1 MRPNSTDNLAP
12 FRPLI
17 RGQEFLPIEDH
28 GLIGDCTTAALVG
41 RDGAV
46 KWLCL
51 PRFDGDAVFCSL
63 LDARRGGEFVI
74 SLLGAKESRQTYVE
88 DTAVLQ
94 TELRGDGGH
103 IRITDACTLPQGI
116 DLSED
121 LAYARGELLRSV
133 EVLRGPATLSMEIAP
148 RGGGQAFSEAG
159 SLRVECS
166 RFPQIELHLTASR
179 PITCLNSTFD
189 LRDGDRIWFLLRWNP
204 VKARI
209 SNDPADT
216 LHATIEAWQ
225 RWMRNVRYE
234 GPARALVRRSA
245 ITLKLLDYSANGA
258 IIAAPTSSLPE
269 QIGGERNWDYRYTW
283 VRDAA
288 YSVYALRRIG
298 LTRESESFLAW
309 ILTVAEQ
316 AGHPS
321 VLYDLDGKPPAIE
334 RIDSELAGYMNSK
347 PVRWG
352 NAAADQVQ
360 HDIYGEILDCAYQ
373 WGMRTSGVEASL
385 WQRLQSY
392 IEAARTKWEMP
403 DRGIWEVRTPG
414 RPFTYS
420 AALCH
425 VALDRGAR
433 LAERFGLPGDRAAWR
448 AEADRIRAAIIERAW
463 DPERNTLA
471 EHLGPGGVDA
481 SLLCLPLRR
490 VIAADHP
497 RMIATTRRIQARL
510 GAGRGLL
517 YRYLAHES
525 PDGMPPGEG
534 AFLLC
539 SFWLVDNFAWQGR
552 TQEAWDLYHDLCS
565 RASPLGLLPEQVDPV
580 TGAFLGNFPQA
591 FSHVGVISSGINLAR
606 HTSAVKSR

>member
-1 MRPNSTDNLAP
+1 M
-12 FRPLI
+12 
-17 RGQEFLPIEDH
+17 
-28 GLIGDCTTAALVG
+28 
-41 RDGAV
+41 
-46 KWLCL
+46 
-51 PRFDGDAVFCSL
+51 
-63 LDARRGGEFVI
+63 
-74 SLLGAKESRQTYVE
+74 
-88 DTAVLQ
+88 
-94 TELRGDGGH
+94 
-103 IRITDACTLPQGI
+103 
-116 DLSED
+116 
-121 LAYARGELLRSV
+121 
-133 EVLRGPATLSMEIAP
+133 EVAP
-148 RGGGQAFSEAG
+148 RGGGRATSEAG
-159 SLRVECS
+159 GLRLECY
-166 RFPQIELHLTASR
+166 RFPQIELDLTASR

-189 LRDGDRIWFLLRWNP
+189 LREGERIWFLLRWNT
-204 VKARI
+204 VKTRI

-216 LHATIEAWQ
+216 LRGTIEAWK

-234 GPARALVRRSA
+234 GPERTLVRRSA

-316 AGHPS
+316 AGQPS
-321 VLYDLDGKPPAIE
+321 VLYDLDGKPPAVE
-334 RIDSELAGYMNSK
+334 RVDRELAGYMNSK

-352 NAAADQVQ
+352 NAAVDQVQ

-373 WGMRTSGVEASL
+373 WGMRTSRLEPSL

-392 IEAARTKWEMP
+392 IEAARTNWELP

-433 LAERFGLPGDRAAWR
+433 LAERFGLSGDHAAWR
-448 AEADRIRAAIIERAW
+448 AEADRIRTAVIERAW
-463 DPERNTLA
+463 DPDRDTLT

-497 RMIATTRRIQARL
+497 RMIATTRRIQSRL

-539 SFWLVDNFAWQGR
+539 SFWLVDNLAWQGR

-580 TGAFLGNFPQA
+580 TGTFLGNFPQA

-606 HTSAVKSR
+606 HTSAGKER